1 MPQGYLTMIYLGI
14 LAPFIFHRM
23 MAKKLI
29 EWDEKYATVE
39 ERLLAQ
45 EQNKKSKYL
54 SFIK

>member
-29 EWDEKYATVE
+29 EWDEKYATAE
-39 ERLLAQ
+39 ERLLA
-45 EQNKKSKYL
+45 EAQNKKSKYL

>member
-29 EWDEKYATVE
+29 EWDEKYATAE